1 MDLRI
6 TDSVHTG
13 IYRPRRTRVNRIA
26 TVVSAPPKCSHPWL
40 PEAPMK
46 SNALSPPLLLAL
58 AGLALP
64 ALLAFASCVDVE
76 DTTPAV
82 VPPDVPAIAPRP
94 LAPRLSVAQY
104 RNVVHDLF
112 GEDVA
117 VPPALEPDTST
128 SGFVSV
134 GSAQSAI
141 SPRGVEQ
148 YEEAAFKIAEQAL
161 ATPAKRA
168 ALVPCEPA
176 SPTDEA
182 CARAFVEKLGRRAWR
197 RPLADE
203 EVTAIAGVVTKAGGT
218 LGDFH
223 KGAEFGIAALLE
235 APSFLY
241 RPVLG
246 EPDPDH
252 PGSKR
257 ATAHEMA
264 SRLSF
269 FLWNSTPDSA
279 LLDAADTGALLT
291 DAGIEEQVRRLLD
304 DPRARGGLR
313 NFVTEYLRLDQLDTL
328 SKDPTVF
335 TYYSPDI
342 GPAAREE
349 TLLDFERAVF
359 DRDLDYRDLFTTRTT
374 FVNPKLAS
382 MYEVLAP
389 DPEGFAEVELPAD
402 IPRRGLLGQVSI
414 LALYAHPTSSSA
426 TLRGKLVRTVLLCGE
441 IPPPPADVNTALPEP
456 EPGAVTLRDREKAH
470 LADSFCAGCHLRM
483 DPIGLG
489 LENFDGIGRYR
500 TKDHGALID
509 ASGDLDGVTFKD
521 SLDLSNVVATHP
533 DLPGC
538 FTRRMYEYATSS
550 VETFEEEKV
559 ITALTAHFQASGH
572 KVKALMATIAQSR
585 GFRLVGEA
593 Q

>member
-1 MDLRI
+1 
-6 TDSVHTG
+6 
-13 IYRPRRTRVNRIA
+13 
-26 TVVSAPPKCSHPWL
+26 
-40 PEAPMK
+40 MK
-46 SNALSPPLLLAL
+46 SPALPPLLRRAFSV
-58 AGLALP
+58 LP
-64 ALLAFASCVDVE
+64 LLAAFAGCLDIESGPG
-76 DTTPAV
+76 TAA
-82 VPPDVPAIAPRP
+82 PPDVPAVAVPA
-94 LAPRLSVAQY
+94 LAPRLSAAQY
-104 RNVVHDLF
+104 RNSVHDLF
-112 GEDVA
+112 GEDVV

-128 SGFVSV
+128 SGFVSI

-148 YEEAAFKIAEQAL
+148 YEEAAFKIAQQAL
-161 ATPAKRA
+161 ATPEKRA
-168 ALVPCEPA
+168 ALVPCQPSGPA
-176 SPTDEA
+176 DAA
-182 CARAFVEKLGRRAWR
+182 CARAFVAKLAPRVFR
-197 RPLADE
+197 RPVSDD
-203 EVTAIAGVVTKAGGT
+203 EVTALAGVVTKAGGT
-218 LGDFH
+218 LGDFTQ
-223 KGAEFGIAALLE
+223 GAEFGIAALLQ

-252 PGSKR
+252 PGQRR
-257 ATAHEMA
+257 ATAYEMA

-269 FLWNSTPDSA
+269 FLWNSTPDTA
-279 LLDAADTGALLT
+279 LLAAADSGALLT
-291 DAGIEEQVRRLLD
+291 DAGVKEQVARLLE
-304 DPRARGGLR
+304 DPRARAGLR
-313 NFVTEYLRLDQLDTL
+313 NFVTEYLRLDELDTL
-328 SKDPTVF
+328 QKDPTIF
-335 TYYSPDI
+335 TYYSPDV

-382 MYEVLAP
+382 MYQVLAP
-389 DPEGFAEVELPAD
+389 DPDGFAEVLLPAD
-402 IPRRGLLGQVSI
+402 IPRRGLLGQVSL

-441 IPPPPADVNTALPEP
+441 IPPPPVDVNTALPQPTP
-456 EPGAVTLRDREKAH
+456 EAATLRDREKAH
-470 LADSFCAGCHLRM
+470 LADTFCAGCHLRM

-500 TKDHGALID
+500 EKDNGAVID
-509 ASGDLDGVTFKD
+509 ASGDLDGVPFKD
-521 SLDLSNVVATHP
+521 AKDLADVVASHP

-538 FTRRMYEYATSS
+538 FARRMYEYATSS
-550 VETFEEEKV
+550 ARTYKEDPV

-572 KVKALMATIAQSR
+572 KVKTLMATIAESP